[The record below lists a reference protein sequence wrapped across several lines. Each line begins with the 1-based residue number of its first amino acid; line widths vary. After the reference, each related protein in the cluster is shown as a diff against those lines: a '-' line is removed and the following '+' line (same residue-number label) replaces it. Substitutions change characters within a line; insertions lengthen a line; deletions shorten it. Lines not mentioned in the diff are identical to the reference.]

1 MRAAVLVRSDF
12 TPRKSTR
19 HMIRKRLTDQITV
32 GQASPM
38 LEFDAAAGQVLPQ
51 LHPPLRWQVLN
62 GVLLSHVR
70 INDPKGEK
78 VGRRVGSRGV
88 TAPSSG
94 RSLLS
99 GSTDEALARSCLTYY
114 LCV

>member
-99 GSTDEALARSCLTYY
+99 GSTDGALARSCLTYY